1 MIDGV
6 VVCRSS
12 EKVQE
17 VQKQRRQMAA
27 AGRGGCRFAAA
38 GWWVQCAGKASA
50 TTAKFAVVRNSVG
63 FGFGRH
69 SNYPGL

>member
-1 MIDGV
+1 M
-6 VVCRSS
+6 
-12 EKVQE
+12 QE
-17 VQKQRRQMAA
+17 VQGVKEQRRQMAA
-27 AGRGGCRFAAA
+27 AGRGDCRFTAA

-69 SNYPGL
+69 SNYLGL